1 MNKGMFSG
9 WRQVF
14 SFTLKQGTES
24 KRFKMVTV
32 GMALLLLLAGM
43 SISVIMA
50 SVQKSDAED
59 VSPIQV
65 VQVIDESDLNI
76 LEQPMII
83 DAFKES
89 FKDKYP
95 TLSFN
100 AATGTVEDVWKG
112 LKNKAGSESDL
123 ILHITKSED
132 GYGMNLYL
140 QDMASISEGDGE
152 DFLTDLTMVMDQS
165 KLVASG
171 IALEKLVYVM
181 SGVNW
186 TLMDAGEQ
194 EKSIGEEMVGLL
206 LPMLLMFFIYIMNL
220 VYGQSIGNVVSSE
233 KISKLMEMIL
243 TMTKPYGLIFG
254 KIFAMASIAIL
265 QMLLWIAC
273 FVGGFIAGDIIAKES
288 IYPEY
293 NNVILEVFKLINGQE
308 GSTAFTLSAFVLSIV
323 TVCIGFLF
331 YCVIAGTVASF
342 ATKAEDL
349 ASVMAIYQVIMIAGF
364 FGAYILPPL
373 QESESINT
381 ILHIVPFTSAY
392 LLPGDLVVGNVSV
405 GMGCL
410 YMGIL
415 LVTTLVFLV
424 VAGKV
429 YKNQLFYRG
438 QSFLNRF
445 KKKQKKKQK

>member
-14 SFTLKQGTES
+14 SFTLKQGTEG
-24 KRFKMVTV
+24 KRFKAVTIGV
-32 GMALLLLLAGM
+32 ALLLLLAGL

-50 SVQKSDAED
+50 SVQKSDAETI
-59 VSPIQV
+59 SPIKV
-65 VQVIDESDLNI
+65 VQVIDESDLHI
-76 LEQPMII
+76 MEQPMII
-83 DAFKES
+83 EAFVENYKE
-89 FKDKYP
+89 KYP

-100 AATGTVEDVWKG
+100 PATGTVQDVWKG
-112 LKNKAGSESDL
+112 LKNEGGSETDL
-123 ILHITKSED
+123 ILHITKVD
-132 GYGMNLYL
+132 NGYAMNLYL
-140 QDMASISEGDGE
+140 QDMAGISEGDGE
-152 DFLTDLTMVMDQS
+152 DFLSDLSMIMDQS

-171 IALEKLVYVM
+171 IAMEKLVYVM

-194 EKSIGEEMVGLL
+194 EKSVGEELVGLL

-254 KIFAMASIAIL
+254 KIFAMASIAIV
-265 QMLLWIAC
+265 QMLLWIGC
-273 FVGGFIAGDIIAKES
+273 FVGGFVAGDILAKEV

-293 NNVILEVFKLINGQE
+293 NNVILEVFRLINGQE
-308 GSTAFTLSAFVLSIV
+308 GSTAFTLGAFILSIV

-364 FGAYILPPL
+364 FGAYMLPPL
-373 QESESINT
+373 QESEFINT
-381 ILHIVPFTSAY
+381 ILRIVPFTSAY

-405 GMGCL
+405 GLGCL

-415 LVTTLVFLV
+415 LVTTLVLLV

-438 QSFLNRF
+438 QSFLDRF
-445 KKKQKKKQK
+445 KKKKKQK

>member
-14 SFTLKQGTES
+14 SFTLKQGTEG
-24 KRFKMVTV
+24 KRFKTVTI
-32 GMALLLLLAGM
+32 GMALLLLIAGM

-59 VSPIQV
+59 VSPIKV
-65 VQVIDESDLNI
+65 VQVIDESDLHI
-76 LEQPMII
+76 LEQPVII
-83 DAFKES
+83 EAFTETYKE
-89 FKDKYP
+89 KYP
-95 TLSFN
+95 TISFSS
-100 AATGTVEDVWKG
+100 ATGTVQDVWKG
-112 LKNKAGSESDL
+112 LKNEAGSETDL
-123 ILHITKSED
+123 ILHITKNDD
-132 GYGMNLYL
+132 GYAMNLYL
-140 QDMASISEGDGE
+140 PDMASISEGDGE
-152 DFLTDLTMVMDQS
+152 DFLSDLSMVMDQS
-165 KLVASG
+165 KLMASG
-171 IALEKLVYVM
+171 IAMEKLVYVL

-194 EKSIGEEMVGLL
+194 EKTVGEELVGLL

-254 KIFAMASIAIL
+254 KIFAMASIAIM

-273 FVGGFIAGDIIAKES
+273 FVGGFVAGDILAKEM

-293 NNVILEVFKLINGQE
+293 NNVILEVFNLISGQD
-308 GSTAFTLSAFVLSIV
+308 GSTAFTIGAFVLSIV

-364 FGAYILPPL
+364 FGAYMLPPM
-373 QESESINT
+373 QESEFINT
-381 ILHIVPFTSAY
+381 ILRIVPFTSAY

-415 LVTTLVFLV
+415 LLTTLVLLI

-438 QSFLNRF
+438 QSFLDRF
-445 KKKQKKKQK
+445 KKKKKQK

>member
-14 SFTLKQGTES
+14 SFTLKQGTEG
-24 KRFKMVTV
+24 KRFKTVTI
-32 GMALLLLLAGM
+32 GMALLLLIVGM

-50 SVQKSDAED
+50 SVQKADAED
-59 VSPIQV
+59 VSPIKV
-65 VQVIDESDLNI
+65 VQVIDESDLHI
-76 LEQPMII
+76 LEQPVII
-83 DAFKES
+83 EAFTETYKE
-89 FKDKYP
+89 KYP
-95 TLSFN
+95 TISFSS
-100 AATGTVEDVWKG
+100 ATGTVQDVWKS
-112 LKNKAGSESDL
+112 LKNEAGSETDL
-123 ILHITKSED
+123 ILHITKNDD
-132 GYGMNLYL
+132 GYAMNLYL
-140 QDMASISEGDGE
+140 PDMASISEGDGE
-152 DFLTDLTMVMDQS
+152 DFLSDLSMVMDQS
-165 KLVASG
+165 KLMASG
-171 IALEKLVYVM
+171 IAMEKLVYVL

-194 EKSIGEEMVGLL
+194 EKTVGEELVGLL

-254 KIFAMASIAIL
+254 KIFAMASIAIM

-273 FVGGFIAGDIIAKES
+273 FVGGFVAGDILAKEM

-293 NNVILEVFKLINGQE
+293 NNVILEVFNLISGKD
-308 GSTAFTLSAFVLSIV
+308 GSTAFTIGAFVLSIV

-331 YCVIAGTVASF
+331 YCVIAGAVASF

-349 ASVMAIYQVIMIAGF
+349 ASVMSIYQIIMIAGF
-364 FGAYILPPL
+364 FGAYMLPPL
-373 QESESINT
+373 QESEFINT
-381 ILHIVPFTSAY
+381 ILRIVPFTSAY

-415 LVTTLVFLV
+415 LVTTLVLLV

-438 QSFLNRF
+438 QSFLERF
-445 KKKQKKKQK
+445 KKKQKQK